1 MYSLVG
7 EQHCLQPLDA
17 LVTNKNET
25 PPHAKSDANA
35 IRNMSI
41 VQAWPRGAQCTELW
55 SVSLCAIPAWPNT
68 GGGERKHGGR
78 RTLTS
83 DEACSFAGALQ
94 DK

>member
-1 MYSLVG
+1 MG

-55 SVSLCAIPAWPNT
+55 SVSLCAIPEWPNT